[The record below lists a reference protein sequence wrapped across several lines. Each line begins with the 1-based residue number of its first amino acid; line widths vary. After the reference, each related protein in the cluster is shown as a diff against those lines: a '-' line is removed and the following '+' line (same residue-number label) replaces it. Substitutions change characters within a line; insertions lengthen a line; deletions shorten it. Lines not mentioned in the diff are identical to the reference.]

1 MSRIIVMGGGLIGLA
16 TALMIA
22 KQGHEVTVLERDP
35 QPRPPA
41 PHEAWD
47 SWDRPGIMQFRL
59 PHILLARGRMLLDER
74 LPEVADA
81 LRKAGAGSY
90 DGLAYQPPTIT
101 DRAPRPGDERFATYA
116 ARRPLIEYAMVS
128 AAEAALEV
136 RRGVRVTGLLS
147 DGNRRVT
154 GVRLPEGELK
164 ADLVIDAMGR
174 RSPLPAWLAAI
185 GADAPAEESEDFG
198 FVYYGRYFRTPDGTA
213 PRLTAVGLWPFDCYS
228 LLVLPSEAG
237 TWSVTVV
244 TTARDHELRALREE
258 ANFTK
263 LVSTCP
269 LHATALDGE
278 PVTGMLAAAGITDRR
293 RELVVN
299 GSPVATG
306 ILTVGDSW
314 SCTNPS
320 LGRGMT
326 LGLMHAATAAEAV
339 AEHLKDPVA
348 LALAH
353 DRLTR
358 ERLLPWYQ
366 ATAQSDRQR
375 AAQIAAVIDGRPPA
389 PPLADPAA
397 AAMRDLLVA
406 RALDP
411 GMFRAYLEMVFALAL
426 PQEILSRPG
435 FAERV
440 REVADGHP
448 LGPPPGP
455 ARAELLRMLS

>member
-1 MSRIIVMGGGLIGLA
+1 MPRIIVVGGGLVGLA

-22 KQGHEVTVLERDP
+22 KQGHEVTVLERDA
-35 QPRPPA
+35 QPPPST

-59 PHILLARGRMLLDER
+59 PHVLLTRGRMLLEEH

-81 LRKAGAGSY
+81 LRNAGVGSY

-116 ARRPLIEYAMVS
+116 ARRPLIEYAMAG

-136 RRGVRVTGLLS
+136 RRGAGVSGLLS

-154 GVRLPEGELK
+154 GVRLPDVELK

-213 PRLTAVGLWPFDCYS
+213 PRLSAIGLWPFDCYS

-244 TTARDHELRALREE
+244 TTARDHELRPLREE

-263 LVSTCP
+263 LVGACP
-269 LHATALDGE
+269 LHATGLDGE

-306 ILTVGDSW
+306 VLTVGDSW

-326 LGLMHAATAAEAV
+326 LGLMHAASAAEAV

-358 ERLLPWYQ
+358 QRLLPWYH
-366 ATAQSDRQR
+366 ATARADRQR
-375 AAQIAAVIDGRPPA
+375 AAQIAAVVEGRPPE
-389 PPLADPAA
+389 PPPADPAA

-411 GMFRAYLEMVFALAL
+411 DMFRAYLEMVFMLAL
-426 PQEILSRPG
+426 PQEVLSRPG
-435 FAERV
+435 FAGRV
-440 REVADGHP
+440 SEVADGHA

-455 ARAELLRMLS
+455 ARAELLRMMS

>member
-1 MSRIIVMGGGLIGLA
+1 MSRIVVMGGGLIGLA

-35 QPRPPA
+35 QPRPGT

-59 PHILLARGRMLLDER
+59 PHILLSRGRMLLEEH
-74 LPEVADA
+74 LSEVAAA
-81 LRKAGAGSY
+81 LREAGAGSY

-101 DRAPRPGDERFATYA
+101 DRAPRPGDERFVTFA
-116 ARRPLIEYAMVS
+116 ARRPLLEYAMAS

-136 RRGVRVTGLLS
+136 RRGVHVTGLLS

-154 GVRLPEGELK
+154 GVRLPDGELK

-198 FVYYGRYFRTPDGTA
+198 FVYYGRYFRTPDGAA
-213 PRLTAVGLWPFDCYS
+213 PRLTATGLWPFDCYS

-244 TTARDHELRALREE
+244 TTARDHELRPLREE

-263 LVSTCP
+263 LVGTCP

-306 ILTVGDSW
+306 VLTVGDSW

-326 LGLMHAATAAEAV
+326 FGLVHAAIAAGAV

-353 DRLTR
+353 DRQTR

-366 ATAQSDRQR
+366 VTAQADRQR
-375 AAQIAAVIDGRPPA
+375 AAQIAAVVEGRPPA
-389 PPLADPAA
+389 PPPADPAA

-411 GMFRAYLEMVFALAL
+411 DMFRAYLELVFVLAL
-426 PQEILSRPG
+426 PQDIVSRPG
-435 FAERV
+435 LAERA
-440 REVADGHP
+440 RQVADGHP